1 MLRIHKATTID
12 RHTHTNSTAT
22 NRTQNLNKILLSVSP
37 RTTQSTK
44 QGGSSPSLVTGDAAV
59 NGGLPARVDDEEG
72 KSDGRVLGGVIQGG
86 DTVTI
91 PPHQVLEGK
100 DLVR

>member
-1 MLRIHKATTID
+1 M
-12 RHTHTNSTAT
+12 
-22 NRTQNLNKILLSVSP
+22 SP

-44 QGGSSPSLVTGDAAV
+44 QGGSCPSLVTGDAAV
-59 NGGLPARVDDEEG
+59 NGGLPARVDNEEG
-72 KSDGRVLGGVIQGG
+72 KPNGRVLGRVVQSG
-86 DTVTI
+86 DTITI